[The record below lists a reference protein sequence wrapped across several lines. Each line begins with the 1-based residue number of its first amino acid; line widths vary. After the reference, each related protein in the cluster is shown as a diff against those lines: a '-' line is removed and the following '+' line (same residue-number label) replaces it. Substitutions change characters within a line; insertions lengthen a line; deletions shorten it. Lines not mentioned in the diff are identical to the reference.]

1 MSPDAWP
8 RWSRL
13 GWGPSTSYRQAMSE
27 SARVAV
33 RFVDELPPCLQT
45 PLRLPRPHLLRH
57 RISGEDDGAGW
68 DLGLNVWALT
78 VGVSWVDGAEDL
90 VEALTAHLGE
100 APETLEETLD
110 NLALHG
116 IVFDAEEVAWVGAA
130 DLAVAALRSTLAAA
144 AGRNPLEEGSDLLDA
159 VDAESGDLEHL
170 VGAVVSVSDDDQ
182 IWSEEILDR
191 WPEATEAAVAILVRT
206 VHITPVMRGH
216 RLGAWAAAQSIAHF
230 DQTGPWWLFRPP
242 PLRGVTSGSC
252 ALTDDAEFTERE
264 TAKWRS
270 EQRRL
275 ADHWQSHLGLTPLAT
290 NPNVLVWSI
299 AFETRQ
305 SRALCG
311 SGRASARPPS
321 VRGPQTSNGARGT
334 LAASTVGLRHQCR
347 GVHGWLGGE
356 DSSRKCSG
364 RSPRLNATGNAVN
377 RPRRSRP
384 CG

>member
-1 MSPDAWP
+1 
-8 RWSRL
+8 
-13 GWGPSTSYRQAMSE
+13 MSE

-33 RFVDELPPCLQT
+33 RFVDELPPCCLQT

-57 RISGEDDGAGW
+57 RITGGNDGAGW
-68 DLGLNVWALT
+68 DLGLNLWALT

-90 VEALTAHLGE
+90 VEALTAHLGK
-100 APETLEETLD
+100 APETVEETLA

-159 VDAESGDLEHL
+159 ADAEAGDLEHL

-182 IWSEEILDR
+182 IWSEEILER
-191 WPEATEAAVAILVRT
+191 WPEATEAAIAILVRT

-230 DQTGPWWLFRPP
+230 EQNRSL
-242 PLRGVTSGSC
+242 V
-252 ALTDDAEFTERE
+252 ALSAAPIEGRDVRLMRVDDDAEFTEWE
-264 TAKWRS
+264 TAKWQS

-290 NPNVLVWSI
+290 NPNVLVWCS
-299 AFETRQ
+299 AFENP
-305 SRALCG
+305 AIE
-311 SGRASARPPS
+311 
-321 VRGPQTSNGARGT
+321 GT
-334 LAASTVGLRHQCR
+334 LRL
-347 GVHGWLGGE
+347 W
-356 DSSRKCSG
+356 SR
-364 RSPRLNATGNAVN
+364 
-377 RPRRSRP
+377 
-384 CG
+384 